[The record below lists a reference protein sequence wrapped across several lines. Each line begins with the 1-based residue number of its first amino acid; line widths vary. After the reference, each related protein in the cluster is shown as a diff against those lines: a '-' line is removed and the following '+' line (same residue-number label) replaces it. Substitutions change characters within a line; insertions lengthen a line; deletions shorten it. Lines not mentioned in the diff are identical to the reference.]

1 MKLTIHFIIIIL
13 IGFNTVVLAQDT
25 TLLIENRTTTLPN
38 VMVRSH
44 FDYKKLLQQLK
55 NDTSFYKAFL
65 NLRVLNYT
73 AYNDIQILDKKGKAK
88 ASLLSKTTQLRSNGC
103 RTMQIEEETVSGD
116 MYNTNREWN
125 YTTAQLYASLFFTK
139 GKVCG
144 ETNIV
149 GNTQFSTEG
158 KKGIEKHKEQLK
170 MLFFNPGRKVPG
182 IPFIGNKLDVYD
194 ERAQNYYDYKLDIVE
209 YKGKLAY
216 LFAITPKQKEA
227 DKAAANVVIDEMLT
241 WFDIEQL
248 TVVGRTYRMSY
259 HAGVY
264 DFDVQMEVEMTK
276 VGNLTVP
283 KVLRYK
289 GNWDVIFK
297 KREVGIFTATL
308 FNFSKE

>member
-1 MKLTIHFIIIIL
+1 MKLTIIFIVLLFFSFKTI
-13 IGFNTVVLAQDT
+13 VLAQDT
-25 TLLIENRTTTLPN
+25 TLLIDNRTTTLPN

-55 NDTSFYKAFL
+55 NDTSFYKAFR
-65 NLRVLNYT
+65 NLRVLNYS
-73 AYNDIQILDKKGKAK
+73 AYNDIQILDKKGKVK
-88 ASLLSKTTQLRSNGC
+88 ASLLSKTKQQRNNGC
-103 RTMQIEEETVSGD
+103 RTMQIEEESIKGD
-116 MYNTNREWN
+116 MYNANGEWN

-209 YKGKLAY
+209 YKGKFAY
-216 LFAITPKQKEA
+216 LFAITPKQKDA
-227 DKAAANVVIDEMLT
+227 DKTAANVVIDEMLT
-241 WFDIEQL
+241 WFDMEHL

-264 DFDVQMEVEMTK
+264 DFDVQMDVEMTK

-283 KVLRYK
+283 KVLRYR

-297 KREVGIFTATL
+297 KREIGLFTATL
-308 FNFSKE
+308 FNFAQE